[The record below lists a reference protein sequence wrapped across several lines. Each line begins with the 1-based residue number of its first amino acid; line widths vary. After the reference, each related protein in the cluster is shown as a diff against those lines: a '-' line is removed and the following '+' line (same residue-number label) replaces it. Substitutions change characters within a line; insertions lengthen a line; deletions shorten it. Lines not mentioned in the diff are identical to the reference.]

1 MISRNKNGLSE
12 QLQPVKLSGYQVEIV
27 NSFKYLGTFIDSN
40 LSFTGNVD
48 YVFKK
53 AMQRVHLLRRLKH
66 FGVSKNILE
75 MVYKNFVESIMSF
88 NMTMWYGVLTVK
100 SKQKLSR
107 VVNIASAIV
116 GKTQRQLNEIYLLK
130 VKEKARVIIEDLSHP
145 LHSSFQLL
153 PSRRRFRQPRASKN
167 VYQMSFVPTAI
178 RFLNAEKP

>member
-1 MISRNKNGLSE
+1 
-12 QLQPVKLSGYQVEIV
+12 
-27 NSFKYLGTFIDSN
+27 
-40 LSFTGNVD
+40 
-48 YVFKK
+48 
-53 AMQRVHLLRRLKH
+53 
-66 FGVSKNILE
+66 
-75 MVYKNFVESIMSF
+75 
-88 NMTMWYGVLTVK
+88 MTMWYGVLTVK